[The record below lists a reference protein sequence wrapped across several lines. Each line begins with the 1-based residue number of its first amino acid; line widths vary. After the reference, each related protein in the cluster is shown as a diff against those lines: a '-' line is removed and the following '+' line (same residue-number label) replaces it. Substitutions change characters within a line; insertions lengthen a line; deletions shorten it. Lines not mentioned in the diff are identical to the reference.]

1 MKTLFFTDVTIICIF
16 SESRLI
22 VDMLQFQKCIR
33 LTTLIGVFLTIPAY
47 VSALLI
53 FQIHLKTRTVTE

>member
-22 VDMLQFQKCIR
+22 VDTLKFQKCIR
-33 LTTLIGVFLTIPAY
+33 LTALINVFLTVPAY

-53 FQIHLKTRTVTE
+53 FEIHLKT